1 MPFNW
6 NKFGNDILGGLQ
18 DAGET
23 LGEGLNPLNT
33 IGSLGGNAQNI
44 VHDTTNLG
52 GQIVGVGGG
61 IINKGLDTIGSLTTM
76 LPYILIGGAIL
87 MFMTSKK
94 P

>member
-23 LGEGLNPLNT
+23 LNPLNT
-33 IGSLGGNAQNI
+33 IGKLGGNVQNI

-76 LPYILIGGAIL
+76 LPYILIGGAVL